1 MFVISRCQ
9 TPLNP
14 RLGWEGLTPVNK
26 AQKRLP
32 IPLEGHPG
40 CGSSQLS
47 EPCFVTL
54 LLECLH
60 TAKCATPGKVL
71 ESGILA
77 AFSASS
83 WVAMGKW
90 IVFRQPDQAPGRT
103 PCSFHS
109 PPVLENVSST
119 AWLSRSLLSGHT
131 LIFHLQ
137 MSYHSALP
145 GPVVDTVLSCLGST
159 KQSRPMD
166 ARGLLERSLR
176 AGGYP
181 TDPSKFLLRSLL
193 PLQSLSRCWHHTAGH
208 VQIFIVNMP
217 TTEG

>member
-26 AQKRLP
+26 AQKRPP

-47 EPCFVTL
+47 EPCFVTV

-90 IVFRQPDQAPGRT
+90 TFSDSQIRPQVAHRAVFICHLSWRT
-103 PCSFHS
+103 FH
-109 PPVLENVSST
+109 P
-119 AWLSRSLLSGHT
+119 
-131 LIFHLQ
+131 
-137 MSYHSALP
+137 LP
-145 GPVVDTVLSCLGST
+145 GSPGPCYPVTPSYFIYKCHTTQPCL
-159 KQSRPMD
+159 
-166 ARGLLERSLR
+166 AL
-176 AGGYP
+176 
-181 TDPSKFLLRSLL
+181 
-193 PLQSLSRCWHHTAGH
+193 
-208 VQIFIVNMP
+208 
-217 TTEG
+217 